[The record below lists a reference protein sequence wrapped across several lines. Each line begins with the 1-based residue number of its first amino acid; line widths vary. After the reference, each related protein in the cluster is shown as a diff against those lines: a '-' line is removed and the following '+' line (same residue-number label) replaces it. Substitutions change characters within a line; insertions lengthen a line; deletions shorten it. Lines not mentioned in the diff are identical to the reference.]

1 MLRLLSIFISLITL
15 VWSVDRQTEL
25 EKGILCPCKKGVLY
39 DHDSPAAKQLKVL
52 LSELNK
58 NPVDMKSFRAL
69 ILTKFDGKSG
79 DCLANSIQKNLSED
93 SLTKDQIHTIISD
106 CYGEDLIMPSNK
118 EGNSIILYIAVYY
131 YTQKYYSILYIT
143 VNFFTLQYCT
153 ILPIIVY

>member
-52 LSELNK
+52 LSELSK

-69 ILTKFDGKSG
+69 ILTKFDEKSG
-79 DCLANSIQKNLSED
+79 DCLTNSIQKNLSED

-118 EGNSIILYIAVYY
+118 EGNSIILYIVILIILFFGFSTVYIFIRKSR
-131 YTQKYYSILYIT
+131 T
-143 VNFFTLQYCT
+143 N
-153 ILPIIVY
+153 

>member
-1 MLRLLSIFISLITL
+1 MLRLLSIFIILITL
-15 VWSVDRQTEL
+15 VWSVDRQAEL

-52 LSELNK
+52 LSELSK

-69 ILTKFDGKSG
+69 ILTKFDEKSG
-79 DCLANSIQKNLSED
+79 DCLTNSIQKNLSED

-118 EGNSIILYIAVYY
+118 EGNSIILYIVILIILFFGFSTVYIFIRKSR
-131 YTQKYYSILYIT
+131 T
-143 VNFFTLQYCT
+143 N
-153 ILPIIVY
+153 